1 MAYATK
7 LEIAP
12 VQHLEIHH
20 EGKTE
25 NEILLTAAFDAL
37 AYELGV
43 ANDEMVRSIK
53 ANFERAFDVYKVNA
67 KMPILGLKAID
78 TAADKAVKAYAIL
91 GTVEEKKIFAHSR
104 PIKVASRKRKAVK
117 MEAEEQVAEKRSKK
131 ECIIQ

>member
-1 MAYATK
+1 MAYTTK

-12 VQHLEIHH
+12 VKHLEIHH
-20 EGKTE
+20 EGKAE
-25 NEILLTAAFDAL
+25 REILLTAAFDAIT
-37 AYELGV
+37 YELGV
-43 ANDEMVRSIK
+43 ANDEMVNSIK
-53 ANFERAFDVYKVNA
+53 SNFEKAFDVFKQNP

-91 GTVEEKKIFAHSR
+91 GSVEEKNIFAHSR

-117 MEAEEQVAEKRSKK
+117 MEAEDPVAEKKCKR